1 METLPNG
8 DRKVTLNE
16 LWSAIGG
23 GTKFTHDELVAMAFN
38 QQKDRKPFNVQ
49 HHDYRFEVGL
59 EDLDIYFRENP
70 LPESAKSLEDQLA
83 TLRKRNE
90 DLQMENALLR
100 DELQRASLPI
110 PASMT
115 GVPAEVLRGPIPPG
129 LPSPDPRPGDL
140 DFTPPAIP
148 AGDRIP
154 FSKIQDELKKD
165 LQSKKVNPVMSRTS
179 FAPKAKTMP
188 PAAPPGAENT
198 GDNEPL

>member
-8 DRKVTLNE
+8 NKKVTLHE

-38 QQKDRKPFNVQ
+38 QQKQRKAFNVQ
-49 HHDYRFEVGL
+49 HHDYRFEVQL
-59 EDLDIYFRENP
+59 EDLDLYFRENP

-90 DLQMENALLR
+90 DLQMDNALLR
-100 DELQRASLPI
+100 DELQRASLP
-110 PASMT
+110 
-115 GVPAEVLRGPIPPG
+115 VPLPMRQYQDQDQAQDPVDPSRFEDPIPPAVN
-129 LPSPDPRPGDL
+129 PSDK
-140 DFTPPAIP
+140 
-148 AGDRIP
+148 IP
-154 FSKIQDELKKD
+154 FSKIQDELKKE
-165 LQSKKVNPVMSRTS
+165 LQAKKVNPVISRTP

>member
-8 DRKVTLNE
+8 NKKVTLHE

-38 QQKDRKPFNVQ
+38 QQKERKAFNVQ
-49 HHDYRFEVGL
+49 HRDYRFEVPL
-59 EDLDIYFRENP
+59 EDLDLYFRENP

-90 DLQMENALLR
+90 ELQMDNALLR
-100 DELQRASLPI
+100 DELQRASLPV
-110 PASMT
+110 PPSMIEHRVE
-115 GVPAEVLRGPIPPG
+115 VPGPNPPG
-129 LPSPDPRPGDL
+129 SPDSALRPSGP
-140 DFTPPAIP
+140 DFIPPAIP

-154 FSKIQDELKKD
+154 FSKIQDELKKE
-165 LQSKKVNPVMSRTS
+165 LQSKKVNPVVSRTP
-179 FAPKAKTMP
+179 FAPKPKTMP